1 MFQLFFSILVVCFFS
16 NRWKLGHYWSCTAC
30 GWSFSLR
37 VQRVFIPRNR
47 NAKCGMDKKELGQDK
62 RKLFMCTPHTLVLS
76 LDLGGPQSP
85 FFSWIFLSV
94 WQIFFICLT
103 ESKRDKRKLDIVV
116 YTEGSETTR
125 GGGLGLVRP
134 WGQNKTSFELNK

>member
-37 VQRVFIPRNR
+37 VQRVFIPRTR
-47 NAKCGMDKKELGQDK
+47 NAKSGMDKKELGQDK

-94 WQIFFICLT
+94 YDKFFFICLI
-103 ESKRDKRKLDIVV
+103 ESKWDKKNWISLFTRK
-116 YTEGSETTR
+116 
-125 GGGLGLVRP
+125 
-134 WGQNKTSFELNK
+134 GQKPREVEAWD